1 MKANELMIGD
11 WVTTSDGNRKVEK
24 LSKNWILEWE
34 DGYMCTVSDIIPV
47 QLTDSIMKINGFSIV
62 EVGDNGPST
71 PPKNINRFEKWFCR
85 TTWQDIYVWYDRLM
99 KKWCLH
105 GINQVHFNSVHM
117 LQHAFR
123 LCGIEKEI
131 EL

>member
-11 WVTTSDGNRKVEK
+11 WVQTPNGCRRVEE
-24 LSKNWILEWE
+24 LSSKNVIIEWS
-34 DGYMCTVSDIIPV
+34 DYGCTVEDVLPIP
-47 QLTDSIMKINGFSIV
+47 LTKEIMEKNGFTIV
-62 EVGDNGPST
+62 DVGDNGPST
-71 PPKNINRFEKWFCR
+71 PPKNRNRFEKWFCQ

-99 KKWCLH
+99 KNWCLH

-117 LQHAFR
+117 LQHTFR
-123 LCGIEKEI
+123 LYGITKEI